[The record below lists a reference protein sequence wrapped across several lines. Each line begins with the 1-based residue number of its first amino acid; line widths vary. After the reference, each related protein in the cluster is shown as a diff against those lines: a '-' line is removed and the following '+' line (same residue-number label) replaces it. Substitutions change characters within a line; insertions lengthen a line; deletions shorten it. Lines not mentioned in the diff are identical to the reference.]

1 MNSSLPCMG
10 HSCMYQQIIIL
21 WISNINYVHLIPCVQ
36 ESTVAT
42 VSPPTPGVA
51 GRDTP
56 TSSGSRISLLVIL
69 IVGAIILLMV
79 VSGLAVVFFGR
90 RKEG

>member
-1 MNSSLPCMG
+1 MNSSLPWA
-10 HSCMYQQIIIL
+10 IIVYVSANIF
-21 WISNINYVHLIPCVQ
+21 WIANIYVHLIPCMQ
-36 ESTVAT
+36 ESIVAT